1 MQTLMRPL
9 GMSQKETMPR
19 IKENTTPA
27 LCTFMRIRIAGTQR
41 KRFDLER
48 TYRALHQPDFSR
60 ENKTRQEV
68 PRRQRRPVE
77 EQQQQAGAG
86 SGAAWFCAKLGW
98 QMDGMDT

>member
-60 ENKTRQEV
+60 GKQNAARGTKKTAQA
-68 PRRQRRPVE
+68 RRGRAT
-77 EQQQQAGAG
+77 AGG
-86 SGAAWFCAKLGW
+86 SRIRCSVVLC
-98 QMDGMDT
+98 